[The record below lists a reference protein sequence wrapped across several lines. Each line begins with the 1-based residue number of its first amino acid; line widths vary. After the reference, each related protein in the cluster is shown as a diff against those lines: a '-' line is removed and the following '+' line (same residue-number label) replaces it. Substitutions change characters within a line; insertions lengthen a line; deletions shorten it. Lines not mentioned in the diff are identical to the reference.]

1 MLNGSMLQLAT
12 LGAVVAAYLVGSIPF
27 GLLVARAKGVDIRAH
42 GSGNIGATNVGRVLG
57 RKFGVLVFALDFLKG
72 VVAVALVPT
81 VGVGWLADGAEVA
94 RAGVAVG
101 CAAAAFVGHLFPVWL
116 GFRGGRGVAVGAGA
130 VAVLTPGPFLLALVL
145 FAAVLSASRYMS
157 LASLAGVGMLVISYL
172 VSAAAPWTG
181 DGLPLTLFLLIG
193 GAAVV
198 VRHLPNLARLL
209 RGSEHRFAPSYLL
222 ARIGRE
228 LHLVA
233 LGLWLGGSV
242 FFNLIAAPRIFDSF
256 KAVVADAP
264 CDRTAFVAI
273 AAGLDEAEKAK
284 LASALA
290 GAAVGPI
297 FPAYFALS
305 AVCAAVALI
314 GALGWATTQ
323 RGWENRARVIVLALA
338 GGIVAVSY
346 PVAQE
351 VTRLRLERLSADP
364 ALAEAA
370 RAAFGPAHALSLLL
384 SLAMMGLVGVAM
396 LLAASLPADHAPAA
410 APAPA
415 APTAPTAPT
424 APIPAVPAAAPAA
437 PTPPAGEP
445 AAVAVTVPRPDA
457 CD

>member
-157 LASLAGVGMLVISYL
+157 LASLAGVAMLVVSYL
-172 VSAAAPWTG
+172 VSAAAPWSN
-181 DGLPLTLFLLIG
+181 DALPLTLFLLIG

-209 RGSEHRFAPSYLL
+209 RGTEHRFAPSYLL

-242 FFNLIAAPRIFDSF
+242 FFNLIAAPRIFDSVQSRRRRRPLRPHRLRRHRRR
-256 KAVVADAP
+256 AGRGGASPAGQRPGRSRGRPDLP
-264 CDRTAFVAI
+264 GLLRPLRRLRGSRPHRR
-273 AAGLDEAEKAK
+273 AGLGHDPARLGEPRPRHRAGVGGRDRRGQLPGGPRGDAV
-284 LASALA
+284 AS
-290 GAAVGPI
+290 GAAVRRPRPG
-297 FPAYFALS
+297 
-305 AVCAAVALI
+305 
-314 GALGWATTQ
+314 
-323 RGWENRARVIVLALA
+323 RGRPR
-338 GGIVAVSY
+338 
-346 PVAQE
+346 
-351 VTRLRLERLSADP
+351 RLRPGPRAKP
-364 ALAEAA
+364 ALVVGHDGASRRGNAVGRVAA
-370 RAAFGPAHALSLLL
+370 RRPS
-384 SLAMMGLVGVAM
+384 
-396 LLAASLPADHAPAA
+396 
-410 APAPA
+410 
-415 APTAPTAPT
+415 
-424 APIPAVPAAAPAA
+424 
-437 PTPPAGEP
+437 
-445 AAVAVTVPRPDA
+445 PDA
-457 CD
+457 PGGTNAPCWRAGDGRTDDRRQ

>member
-157 LASLAGVGMLVISYL
+157 LASLAGVGMLVVSYL
-172 VSAAAPWTG
+172 VSAAAPWSN
-181 DGLPLTLFLLIG
+181 DALPLTLFLLIG

-273 AAGLDEAEKAK
+273 AAGLDEAEQAR

-323 RGWENRARVIVLALA
+323 RGWETPRPRHRAGVGGRDRRGQLPGGPGGDAVASGAAVRRPRPGRGRPRRLRPGPRAKPALVVGHDGASRRGNAVGRVAARRPSPDAPGGTNAPCWRA
-338 GGIVAVSY
+338 GGGGGECTPAR
-346 PVAQE
+346 
-351 VTRLRLERLSADP
+351 RLRLTLVFADT
-364 ALAEAA
+364 EGSSHV
-370 RAAFGPAHALSLLL
+370 R
-384 SLAMMGLVGVAM
+384 
-396 LLAASLPADHAPAA
+396 
-410 APAPA
+410 
-415 APTAPTAPT
+415 
-424 APIPAVPAAAPAA
+424 PIP
-437 PTPPAGEP
+437 
-445 AAVAVTVPRPDA
+445 PDLS
-457 CD
+457 D